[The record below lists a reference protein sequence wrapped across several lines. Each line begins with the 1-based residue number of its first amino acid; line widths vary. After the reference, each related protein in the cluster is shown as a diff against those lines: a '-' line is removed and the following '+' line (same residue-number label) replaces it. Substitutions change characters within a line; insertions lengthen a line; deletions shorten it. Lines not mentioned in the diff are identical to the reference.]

1 MHGIRKVRRYQSHN
15 QKPYIYRRGHAMT
28 KRKGTKRK
36 QNEDTNGVSRSR
48 TSKGDRQCNN
58 QNKKDNKEKKLFRY
72 QMRIKNP

>member
-1 MHGIRKVRRYQSHN
+1 
-15 QKPYIYRRGHAMT
+15 MT